1 VVLVVANAGNV
12 QISGI
17 WAAGSV
23 IPEPSSGRSH
33 SSSAPTRS
41 TAARIGGLAP
51 GVSVEVTLPSLS
63 VVAGDAYE
71 LWVSVGTGSPPHGP
85 VTSPPKGVGQI
96 DEVKIKV
103 SSG

>member
-1 VVLVVANAGNV
+1 
-12 QISGI
+12 
-17 WAAGSV
+17 
-23 IPEPSSGRSH
+23 
-33 SSSAPTRS
+33 
-41 TAARIGGLAP
+41 
-51 GVSVEVTLPSLS
+51 VTLPSLS